1 MSADGSWKVTINS
14 PMGAQEATLTLKT
27 DGDSLSGSLDG
38 PQGTQDFEG
47 GTVDGDNL
55 TWVVDMTQPMPM
67 KLECSGTVDGDN
79 ISGTIKLGAFGEA
92 SFSGSRV

>member
-1 MSADGSWKVTINS
+1 MSTDGDWKVTINS

-27 DGDSLSGSLDG
+27 DGDSLSGSLAG
-38 PQGTQDFEG
+38 QQGTQDFEG

-92 SFSGSRV
+92 SFSGSRA

>member
-27 DGDSLSGSLDG
+27 DGDSLSGSLAG

-67 KLECSGTVDGDN
+67 KLECSGAVDGDN
-79 ISGTIKLGAFGEA
+79 ISGTIKLGALGEA
-92 SFSGSRV
+92 SFSGSWV

>member
-47 GTVDGDNL
+47 GTVTL
-55 TWVVDMTQPMPM
+55 P
-67 KLECSGTVDGDN
+67 
-79 ISGTIKLGAFGEA
+79 
-92 SFSGSRV
+92 RR